1 MKRFI
6 LIPIA
11 AAVLTV
17 GCASSNEYKMY
28 ADTQKSVAEARAK
41 AEIARYQ
48 ALADIAKTG
57 DAAARV
63 AAVISI
69 NQSTPQQREAMV
81 AQPTSGGDTALKWAS
96 VIFPS
101 LTQIYGINRNT
112 EVAIVNS
119 SNSLEGKKAD
129 NDMIVDLVKDRAD
142 PIIGNKT
149 SPDGSTEEY
158 LLYPN

>member
-1 MKRFI
+1 MKKFI

-11 AAVLTV
+11 AALFMT
-17 GCASSNEYKMY
+17 GCASGGDYKMY
-28 ADTQKSVAEARAK
+28 ADTQKAVAEARAA

-57 DAAARV
+57 DATARV

-69 NQSTPQQREAMV
+69 NQSTPQPRDAMV

-119 SNSLEGKKAD
+119 GNALEGKKAD
-129 NDMIVDLVKDRAD
+129 NDMIVDLVKGRKEPIVGDAD
-142 PIIGNKT
+142 
-149 SPDGSTEEY
+149 DV